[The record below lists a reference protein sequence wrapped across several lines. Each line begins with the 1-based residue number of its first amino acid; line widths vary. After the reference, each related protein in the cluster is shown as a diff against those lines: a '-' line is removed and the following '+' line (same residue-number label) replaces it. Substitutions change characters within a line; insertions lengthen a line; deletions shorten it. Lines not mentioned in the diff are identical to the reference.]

1 MTLQSAIISIKQFYK
16 IQNITKK
23 NTNGKAVTLIAIR
36 LLIAGHI
43 SEENSEIYQVT
54 Q

>member
-1 MTLQSAIISIKQFYK
+1 MLKHTHTQFLAD
-16 IQNITKK
+16 ITKK

-43 SEENSEIYQVT
+43 SGENSEIYQVT